1 MENENLKTVNET
13 ISDKVKNRNS
23 VLKIIIVS
31 VFSILLAYKLALSD
45 VNFDFTKFD
54 FSDLLSLIMALFSIA
69 LSVAFYFKATDTSN
83 KFYDNT
89 YKFTKE
95 ISEILG
101 RIEAGFG
108 EKLKHLDEGYTG
120 LVDKFDGG
128 GKKTQTVDKEI
139 EKAKKELDTEKEKL
153 EKEISEKNEILTQ
166 LMTKAKLSSS
176 ERNEFTKKINEKDSE
191 INNLASE
198 LKLMKRRLIE
208 TEHMKES
215 EIVHSIPP
223 HLRELLL
230 KYIKMEC
237 EPRELV
243 EAPHEYVMKRLLEHR
258 IEHLIGPR
266 EARELQKF
274 GVLNDSREFTFMG
287 IELLKSLAKRYM

>member
-1 MENENLKTVNET
+1 MEQEKEKIPLQQMN
-13 ISDKVKNRNS
+13 DKIANRNS
-23 VLKIIIVS
+23 ILKIIVVT
-31 VFSILLAYKLALSD
+31 VFSILLAYKIAISD
-45 VNFDFTKFD
+45 SKFDFTQFD
-54 FSDLLSLIMALFSIA
+54 FSDLLSLILALFSVA

-120 LVDKFDGG
+120 LVDKFDGS
-128 GKKTQTVDKEI
+128 GKKTKNIDI
-139 EKAKKELDTEKEKL
+139 ETAKKELDTEKEKL
-153 EKEISEKNEILTQ
+153 EKEIKEKNQILTQ
-166 LMTKAKLSSS
+166 LMTKANLSTK
-176 ERNEFTKKINEKDSE
+176 EREEYTKKISDKDKE
-191 INNLASE
+191 ISNLSSE
-198 LKLMKRRLIE
+198 LDYMKRRLIE

-223 HLRELLL
+223 HLREYLM

-237 EPRELV
+237 DPADLLHD
-243 EAPHEYVMKRLLEHR
+243 PHEYLMDRLSGRR
-258 IEHLIGPR
+258 IEHIIGPR

-287 IELLKSLAKRYM
+287 IELLKSLAKRYI